1 MKDINTYFVELGF
14 RFNDKKIKG
23 LTAYTSDKT
32 IQKLNIPKNINIGI
46 MINASDLLE
55 NNHLDLSVLKRLI
68 NINSSK
74 KLSLLE

>member
-1 MKDINTYFVELGF
+1 
-14 RFNDKKIKG
+14 
-23 LTAYTSDKT
+23 
-32 IQKLNIPKNINIGI
+32 